1 VPVGRVV
8 AHYQGRDVG
17 DHGVYSAAFGGAAL
31 DPGCDVFGLRDVDDG
46 AVGAVGGVGGGEVGF
61 GAAAVV
67 DCCAF
72 GEEGLDDCF
81 ADGFGAAWDG
91 GCQMEFLSIG
101 AVLL

>member
-1 VPVGRVV
+1 MGSHHVGAEGFVPVGRVV
-8 AHYQGRDVG
+8 AHHQGRNIGDDDV
-17 DHGVYSAAFGGAAL
+17 DFAAFGRAAL
-31 DPGCDVFGLRDVDDG
+31 DPGFDVLGLRDVDDG

-91 GCQMEFLSIG
+91 FG
-101 AVLL
+101 